1 MQVNLINQNNRV
13 IHVADGIIDD
23 VEEYIR
29 STFNRFPYH
38 LYGTWITR
46 KDISIRDNY
55 CFVTIQRELVR
66 NDIVA
71 YEYY

>member
-13 IHVADGIIDD
+13 IHVADGPIDD

-46 KDISIRDNY
+46 KDLSMQDDY
-55 CFVTIQRELVR
+55 CFVTIQRELTR
-66 NDIVA
+66 NDIVN
-71 YEYY
+71 EYY

>member
-38 LYGTWITR
+38 LYGTWITY
-46 KDISIRDNY
+46 KELFTNDDY
-55 CFVTIQRELVR
+55 CFVKIQRERIR
-66 NDIVA
+66 NDLVENG
-71 YEYY
+71 Y